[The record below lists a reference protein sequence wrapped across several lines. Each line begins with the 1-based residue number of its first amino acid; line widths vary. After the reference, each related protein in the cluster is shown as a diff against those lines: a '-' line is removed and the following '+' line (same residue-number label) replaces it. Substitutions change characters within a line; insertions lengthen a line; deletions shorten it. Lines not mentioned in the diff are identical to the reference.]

1 MSLVNFTSAED
12 NVSSWS
18 IEVPTFQLTFV
29 RILVG
34 KYQSSSCKSSVLVS
48 IKQSPASLVTTPAE
62 SLIRFLN
69 YLSWVVK

>member
-34 KYQSSSCKSSVLVS
+34 KYQSSGCKSSVLVS